1 VKRRPRLNLEFQCA
15 TRATSVPPEAD
26 FRRWAEAALQRDCNV
41 TLRIVGRPE
50 GRALNLGYR
59 GRDYA
64 TNVLT
69 FVYET
74 TPACLGDLA
83 LCAPVVKVEA
93 RRQGKPEE
101 AHWAHLTVHGM
112 LHLQG
117 WDHEEDAAEAA
128 RMEALETQILRE
140 LGYPDPY
147 LMAA

>member
-1 VKRRPRLNLEFQCA
+1 MKRRPRLNLEFQCA
-15 TRATSVPPEAD
+15 TRATGVPPEAD

-93 RRQGKPEE
+93 RQQGKPAE

>member
-1 VKRRPRLNLEFQCA
+1 MKRRPRLNLEFQCA
-15 TRATSVPPEAD
+15 TRASGVPPEAD
-26 FRRWAEAALQRDCNV
+26 FRRWAEAALQGDCSV
-41 TLRIVGRPE
+41 TVRVVGRPE

-69 FVYET
+69 FVYEA

-93 RRQGKPEE
+93 RRQGKPVQ

-117 WDHEEDAAEAA
+117 WDHEHDPAEAA

-147 LMAA
+147 LIAA

>member
-15 TRATSVPPEAD
+15 TRATGVPPEAD
-26 FRRWAEAALQRDCNV
+26 FRRWAEAALQGDCSV
-41 TLRIVGRPE
+41 TLRVVGRPE

-93 RRQGKPEE
+93 RRQGKPVQ